1 MDVRRR
7 TAIKVSGAAALFA
20 VTRPAIAATAN
31 PLAAAIA
38 PDGQSMRV
46 VRVLLRDNGQAHVA
60 EDQVAA
66 DKSPYPL
73 FKQFLTHDAT
83 KTAIYSAP
91 PHHKIAGSK
100 DTGKALLFVVAGETT
115 LKAGGATQRC
125 PAGTAIL
132 MDAGSG
138 AGLSETAGP
147 AGYTAIKVQL
157 AD

>member
-1 MDVRRR
+1 MIRRR
-7 TAIKVSGAAALFA
+7 TMLAGGGAALA
-20 VTRPAIAATAN
+20 VGGLAGAAEMPN

-38 PDGQSMRV
+38 ADGQSMKV
-46 VRVLLRDNGQAHVA
+46 VHVLLHNDGHTLVTKD
-60 EDQVAA
+60 EVAA
-66 DKSPYPL
+66 DSSPYPL
-73 FKQFLTHDAT
+73 FKQFLTHNAT

-91 PHHKIAGSK
+91 PHHKITGNK
-100 DTGKALLFVVAGETT
+100 DAGKALLFVVAGETT
-115 LKAGGATQRC
+115 LKAGGTKQLC

-138 AGLSETAGP
+138 VGLSETAGP